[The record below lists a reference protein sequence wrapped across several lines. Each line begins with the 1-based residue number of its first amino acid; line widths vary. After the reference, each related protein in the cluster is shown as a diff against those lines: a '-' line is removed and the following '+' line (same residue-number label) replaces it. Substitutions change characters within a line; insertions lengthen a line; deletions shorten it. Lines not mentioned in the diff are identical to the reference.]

1 MYSDPLVSI
10 SSMDCRWRSLQVPVT
25 PCSGEQGFSLNGAA
39 LTDLM
44 TAVHEKNAPFRFR
57 ARGQSMH
64 PVIRD
69 GDIIVIAPIREC
81 QPVPGTIAAYPHPN
95 TGKLVVHRL
104 RSFRDGRY
112 LAAGD
117 NTISPDGW
125 VSPGDLLGVVTGIER
140 GDITIAIP
148 YQERYSIMNRLVLA
162 YHVQGIPRIN
172 AVRRS
177 IIQGSQSPGMRRISG
192 PVFRAFI
199 RGELWPV
206 VSLRINNPDSLGIPP
221 RQKNIGIDLFLFRR
235 HAARMEFSQCPTATG
250 NTRWWFS
257 GSGINSL
264 FRGMGIETEVF
275 KQSVK
280 ILSKEGISCIW
291 ASIPSYNREIRDF
304 VRRRGFVEDIPPAAS
319 GSQPTQDDGKRIL
332 IRYKIGKEP

>member
-10 SSMDCRWRSLQVPVT
+10 SSMYCRWKSLQVPVT

-44 TAVHEKNAPFRFR
+44 TAVHEKNVPFRFR
-57 ARGQSMH
+57 ARGKSMH

-69 GDIIVIAPIREC
+69 GDIIVIAPVREYP
-81 QPVPGTIAAYPHPN
+81 PVPGMIAAYPHPG

-112 LAAGD
+112 LGAGD

-140 GDITIAIP
+140 GDRTIAIP
-148 YQERYSIMNRLVLA
+148 YQECYPIMNRLALA

-172 AVRRS
+172 SVRRS
-177 IIQGSQSPGMRRISG
+177 IIQWSQSPGMKRLSG

-199 RGELWPV
+199 RRGLWPV
-206 VSLRINNPDSLGIPP
+206 VSLQINNPDSQDIPS
-221 RQKNIGIDLFLFRR
+221 RHKNIRIDLFLFRR
-235 HAARMEFSQCPTATG
+235 HAARMEFSQCPTATDD
-250 NTRWWFS
+250 TRWWFS

-264 FRGMGIETEVF
+264 FRGMDIETEVF

-280 ILSKEGISCIW
+280 ILSKEGIPCIW
-291 ASIPSYNREIRDF
+291 ASIPSDHREIQDF
-304 VRRRGFVEDIPPAAS
+304 VWRRGFVKEIFPAAS
-319 GSQPTQDDGKRIL
+319 SSQPAQDDGKRIL